1 MQVVAGVILLA
12 LVAVAALAGDSSA
25 KPSALA
31 GKQTSLYQGP
41 VVKHAPKL
49 LARPAT
55 AVARLQDEEAEAAP
69 EEEEAAEEEA
79 APAAEGDAAAAP
91 AEGDAAA
98 APAEGDATATAA
110 AAPAEGDAAAT
121 PAAEKK
127 EEKKPEGV
135 MGTVSEFAPHLDK
148 IHWPASYDDI
158 RSIFGMHLDW
168 ILFIALLAAICWGYI
183 KYIRPQLH
191 LHDELEMD
199 ENDVTA
205 NILLMPGEEIF
216 FHKEEPGATSALE
229 AISGGNR
236 VWKLGVTTRRIV
248 AQKREATCFGTCQLT
263 AREDCWPIEN
273 VAKVSVLSGEFM
285 GYSVPMLW
293 EMAQKY
299 FLIALVFDFMH
310 SFIKAN
316 IMDFFGEAAEDP
328 TIIKC
333 IYGLNIFMYILCNLL
348 FLLAV
353 VYSFAVMSLVVFPM
367 SLVKVYLTREM
378 EEDGNPISHISTW
391 CCGMKNNS
399 KPMESFTFK
408 TVDAYKAYQA
418 IMAARAGVN
427 GGEGSWTVGQP
438 K

>member
-1 MQVVAGVILLA
+1 MQIVAGVVLLA
-12 LVAVAALAGDSSA
+12 LVAVAALASTGSS
-25 KPSALA
+25 KPASLA

-41 VVKHAPKL
+41 SIVAQAPVNKL
-49 LARPAT
+49 LAQPASIDH
-55 AVARLQDEEAEAAP
+55 AQLQDG
-69 EEEEAAEEEA
+69 EEAAAPAADAA
-79 APAAEGDAAAAP
+79 APAAEDAAAPAADAAAPADAAAAAP
-91 AEGDAAA
+91 APDGAL
-98 APAEGDATATAA
+98 GNLQAT
-110 AAPAEGDAAAT
+110 
-121 PAAEKK
+121 
-127 EEKKPEGV
+127 
-135 MGTVSEFAPHLDK
+135 MGKFAPHLDK
-148 IHWPASYDDI
+148 IHWPENYDDI

-168 ILFIALLAAICWGYI
+168 ILFIILLGTICWGYI
-183 KYIRPQLH
+183 KYIRPQLQQQ
-191 LHDELEMD
+191 DELEMD

-216 FHKEEPGATSALE
+216 FHKEEPATTSALE
-229 AISGGNR
+229 MLMCGCGNR

-273 VAKVSVLSGEFM
+273 VAKVSVLSGEFW
-285 GYSVPMLW
+285 GYTVPALW

-299 FLIALVFDFMH
+299 FIIALVFDFLH

-316 IMDFFGEAAEDP
+316 IMDFFGEAAQDP
-328 TIIKC
+328 TVLKC
-333 IYGLNIFMYILCNLL
+333 IYGLNIFLYILCNLL

-353 VYSFAVMSLVVFPM
+353 IYSFAVMSLVVFPM

-378 EEDGNPISHISTW
+378 EEEGNPISHISTW
-391 CCGMKNNS
+391 CCGLKNNS
-399 KPMESFTFK
+399 KPMENFTFK

-427 GGEGSWTVGQP
+427 GGEGSWSVGKP